1 VKKEAKMITCPNC
14 GSKNEAVARFCI
26 KCGKSL
32 IAVAPPRPSR
42 RPSGVLLAGGL
53 LIGLMVMAL
62 SAGVLYYLL
71 RSSLAPA
78 AFVEATPGTPLSEAA
93 TPFPNI
99 TVTLPLP
106 LAKVE
111 FPTQA
116 VAYPPEWPADLRYPE
131 EFSLVETSS
140 GALPGGSKGWAAK
153 LRYRGDPQ
161 SAADLLSSFFTA
173 RGWRVVERIELDAG
187 GFLILVQQHE
197 KRNSGALVIDPDTS
211 DPGYTKVVATAFP

>member
-1 VKKEAKMITCPNC
+1 MITCPNC

-32 IAVAPPRPSR
+32 IAVAPPKPSR

-53 LIGLMVMAL
+53 LIGLAVMAL
-62 SAGVLYYLL
+62 SAGVVYYLL
-71 RSSLAPA
+71 RPSPGPA
-78 AFVEATPGTPLSEAA
+78 AFAEATPGAPPSEVA
-93 TPFPNI
+93 TPFPDI
-99 TVTLPLP
+99 TITLPPP
-106 LAKVE
+106 LAGVE

-131 EFSLVETSS
+131 EFSVVETSS
-140 GALPGGSKGWAAK
+140 GALADGSKGWAAK

-161 SAADLLSSFFTA
+161 GAADLLSSFFTA
-173 RGWRVVERIELDAG
+173 RGWRVVERTELDSG
-187 GFLILVQQHE
+187 GLLILVQQDD

-211 DPGYTKVVATAFP
+211 DPGYTRVVATVFP